1 MPIRERLSGNEAV
14 AYAMRQINPDVM
26 GAFPIT
32 PSTEIPQIYSR
43 YIANGEVDTEFV
55 AVESE
60 HSALS
65 TCIGAEAAGAR
76 AVTATSPPAWLLC
89 GNCCMWRPPPA
100 CPSRWPVCAAR

>member
-1 MPIRERLSGNEAV
+1 MSIRERLSGNEAV
-14 AYAMRQINPDVM
+14 AYAMRQINPDVL

-65 TCIGAEAAGAR
+65 TCIGAQ
-76 AVTATSPPAWLLC
+76 AVSYTHLFRFLMTLTIFLPDIMMVSDNMKGLI
-89 GNCCMWRPPPA
+89 
-100 CPSRWPVCAAR
+100 